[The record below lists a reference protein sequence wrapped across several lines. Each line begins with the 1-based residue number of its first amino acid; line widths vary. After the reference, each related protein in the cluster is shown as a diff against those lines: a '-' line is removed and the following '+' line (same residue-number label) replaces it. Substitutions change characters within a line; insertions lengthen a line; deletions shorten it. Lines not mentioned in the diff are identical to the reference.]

1 MRAIQSSLTCLLLL
15 LFTVQSGKAWGPT
28 GHRAVGLIAERYLSE
43 RASLAVRGILG
54 PDSLAEVSTWADEIR
69 SDPAWN
75 HASTWHYISVED
87 DETLEDTERNPAGDV
102 LEALRRFEGVLRD
115 SESSREKKADA
126 IKWMVHLIGDLHQ
139 PLHVGR
145 RDDRGGNEIEVR
157 WFGQTSNL
165 HRVWDSGIIDSQDL
179 SYSELADFIDDPTLP
194 QIRQWQ
200 DSDYEQWAQES
211 FDLRSQVYDIGDKNL
226 RWEYRYHNWPAV
238 ERRLL
243 QAGIRLAGK
252 LNDIFDHSGQP

>member
-1 MRAIQSSLTCLLLL
+1 MRISLSCILLIFLA
-15 LFTVQSGKAWGPT
+15 VQSGHAWGAL

-69 SDPAWN
+69 SDPAWD
-75 HASTWHYISVED
+75 HASPWHYISVDD
-87 DETLEDTERNPAGDV
+87 DESLETVERNPDGDL
-102 LEALRRFEGVLRD
+102 LEALHRFEEMLRD
-115 SESSREKKADA
+115 PESSHEKKAQA
-126 IKWMVHLIGDLHQ
+126 LKWMVHLMGDLHQ

-145 RDDRGGNEIEVR
+145 RDDRGGNEIDVR
-157 WFGQTSNL
+157 WFREPSNL
-165 HRVWDSGIIDSQDL
+165 HRVWDSGIINSQDL

-200 DSDYEQWAQES
+200 SGDYERWAQES
-211 FDLRSQVYDIGDKNL
+211 FDLRSQVYEIGDGNL
-226 RWEYRYHNWPAV
+226 SWEYRYKKWPIV

-252 LNDIFDHSGQP
+252 LNAIFDGE